1 METGIQKYLD
11 GAKQQMPA
19 LEAFNG
25 NQPSYHLN
33 EIAIRHWDGYWFG
46 KREMWGDTFPHY
58 WSTLTGAAFICMHNV
73 LETILIKTCRKYCKK
88 QSLPVL

>member
-46 KREMWGDTFPHY
+46 NGRCGEISF
-58 WSTLTGAAFICMHNV
+58 
-73 LETILIKTCRKYCKK
+73 LIIG
-88 QSLPVL
+88 VH

>member
-33 EIAIRHWDGYWFG
+33 EIAIRHWDEIG
-46 KREMWGDTFPHY
+46 RAH
-58 WSTLTGAAFICMHNV
+58 V
-73 LETILIKTCRKYCKK
+73 
-88 QSLPVL
+88 